1 MAKAPSDW
9 LTLDRIKDELR
20 IDRAI
25 GDQDDI
31 LNAHLEDA
39 VAFLTDDMDLPL
51 LDRTGFLDAAPCIP
65 ILLADRRGEH
75 PLGIPYLQRVD
86 RVDVRTADDGPFDT
100 ALALGPNPM
109 LQPVRMGRSPMYQYW
124 PGAELPA
131 TAKELRVHYTQG
143 MDAAGDPTVWQVR
156 AALVLII
163 RDLWDGLSVA
173 ERTPAWERMIRTK
186 VHGSVLT

>member
-25 GDQDDI
+25 GDHDET
-31 LNAHLEDA
+31 LNGHLEDA
-39 VAFLTDDMDLPL
+39 VAFLTDDMDLPV
-51 LDRTGFLDAAPCIP
+51 LDRTGFLDAAPYIP

-75 PLGIPYLQRVD
+75 PLGIPYLQQVD

-100 ALALGPNPM
+100 ALVLGPNPI
-109 LQPVRMGRSPMYQYW
+109 LQPVRLGRSPMYQYW
-124 PGAELPA
+124 PDAVLPSA
-131 TAKELRVHYTQG
+131 TKEVRVHYTQG
-143 MDAAGDPTVWQVR
+143 MDAYDPTQWQVR
-156 AALVLII
+156 SALILLI

-186 VHGSVLT
+186 VHGGVLT